1 MKNREFIVFLFL
13 LGGENGKNGAVQGHV
28 DHKRSL
34 GLESCTNYRGMHRIL
49 AVFTDFL
56 EFSSIFLSQEVSNHH
71 FFQLFK
77 IKNVTR
83 NIIKD
88 ESHMKMLKND
98 DQNHFGSRCHHPCLP
113 I

>member
-49 AVFTDFL
+49 AN
-56 EFSSIFLSQEVSNHH
+56 FSWFSFIMQPFSGPEMANHR
-71 FFQLFK
+71 Q
-77 IKNVTR
+77 IKNVIQ

-88 ESHMKMLKND
+88 ELHMKMLKNA
-98 DQNHFGSRCHHPCLP
+98 DQIHFGSRCHRPCLP